1 MSNRLTELLAAYQAR
16 DPAARSKLEIFLLY
30 PGVHAIIRHRIA
42 HFFYRHKLFFLARL
56 ESQWNRRRTG
66 IEIHPGAKIGRRLV
80 IDHGM
85 GIVIG
90 ETAEIGDDV
99 LIYHGVTLGGTG
111 KDRGKRHPTIGNNVL
126 IGCAAKVLGPFK
138 VGDGARVAA
147 NSVVLSEVPENA
159 TVVGVPGK
167 VVRIGSEKVH
177 YADDVD
183 QIHDVTDP
191 VERAVQALQ
200 QRVEELERRLAGQ
213 EQLEEK

>member
-1 MSNRLTELLAAYQAR
+1 M
-16 DPAARSKLEIFLLY
+16 
-30 PGVHAIIRHRIA
+30 
-42 HFFYRHKLFFLARL
+42 
-56 ESQWNRRRTG
+56 
-66 IEIHPGAKIGRRLV
+66 
-80 IDHGM
+80 
-85 GIVIG
+85 
-90 ETAEIGDDV
+90 
-99 LIYHGVTLGGTG
+99 
-111 KDRGKRHPTIGNNVL
+111 L
-126 IGCAAKVLGPFK
+126 IGCGAKVLGPFK
-138 VGDGARVAA
+138 VGYGARVAA

-191 VERAVQALQ
+191 VERAVQTLQ